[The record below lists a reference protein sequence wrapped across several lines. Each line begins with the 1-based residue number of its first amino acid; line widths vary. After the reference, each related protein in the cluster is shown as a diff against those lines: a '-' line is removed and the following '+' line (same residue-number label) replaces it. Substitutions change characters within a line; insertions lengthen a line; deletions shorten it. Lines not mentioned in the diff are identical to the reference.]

1 MIYHL
6 QGLFTGS
13 SMNPT
18 RSLGPAVWNNSWQ
31 HHWIYWVGPLVGA
44 ALTSVIY
51 RFAFKGN
58 SDDEI
63 EIRNSNARIKFI
75 DKV

>member
-1 MIYHL
+1 
-6 QGLFTGS
+6 
-13 SMNPT
+13 MNPT

-44 ALTSVIY
+44 ALTSLIY
-51 RFAFKGN
+51 RFAFKGR
-58 SDDEI
+58 SEEVI
-63 EIRNSNARIKFI
+63 ELRSSNAKIQFI